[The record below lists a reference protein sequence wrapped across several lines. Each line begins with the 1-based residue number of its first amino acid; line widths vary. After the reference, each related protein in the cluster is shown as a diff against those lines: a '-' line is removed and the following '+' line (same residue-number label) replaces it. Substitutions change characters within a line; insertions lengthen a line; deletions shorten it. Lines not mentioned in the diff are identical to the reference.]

1 MDVLPENLP
10 DKRNIGGVYRKN
22 CKFIASINLIIKEI
36 QNMNLSKW
44 LFILLLV
51 GVFTIPIIA
60 QKSITVGEVTA
71 GQGEKKSGYIVVPA
85 GNDSD
90 IVRVPITLI
99 NGINDGPTL
108 ALIAGVHGYEY
119 PPILAM
125 TRLSQQLDPAK
136 ISGIVIIVHVANVP
150 SFLKRT
156 VYYNPYD
163 WKNLNRV
170 FPGKLDGSNTERIAY
185 QITKEVIDQCDYLID
200 NHCGDGNEDLMQ
212 YLYCV
217 EVGNPELDQ
226 KTRQLAI
233 NFNLKVIVHETGRT
247 KDVEN
252 SLYVSNTALL
262 RGKPAIS
269 IEAGKLGGTDEDDI
283 KAIMKGSYNILKHL
297 KMIDGEPKLD
307 FESVWAKGY
316 TIIRSEH
323 DEGLYY
329 PLVSRG
335 DHVQKGELVGYLT
348 DYFGN
353 RLQEVKAPFDGII
366 LYIIATPPMLKGEPM
381 ASIGRF

>member
-1 MDVLPENLP
+1 
-10 DKRNIGGVYRKN
+10 
-22 CKFIASINLIIKEI
+22 
-36 QNMNLSKW
+36 MNLSKKVII
-44 LFILLLV
+44 ILLI
-51 GVFTIPIIA
+51 GIISIPVIA
-60 QKSITVGEVTA
+60 QKSIRVGEVNA
-71 GQGEKKSGYIVVPA
+71 LPGEKKSGYIMVPA
-85 GNDSD
+85 GEDSG
-90 IVRVPITLI
+90 IVRIPITII
-99 NGINDGPTL
+99 NGIKDGPTL

-119 PPILAM
+119 PPVLAM
-125 TRLSQQLDPAK
+125 TRLSQQLDPK
-136 ISGIVIIVHVANVP
+136 DISGKVIIVHVANIP

-163 WKNLNRV
+163 WKNFNRV
-170 FPGKLDGSNTERIAY
+170 FPGKIDGSNSERMAY

-212 YLYCV
+212 YLYCT
-217 EVGNPELDQ
+217 EIGDPELDQ

-247 KDVEN
+247 KDLEN
-252 SLYVSNTALL
+252 SMYVSNTALL

-269 IEAGKLGGTDEDDI
+269 IEAGKLGGTAEEDI
-283 KAIMKGSYNILKHL
+283 MAIMKGSYNILKHL
-297 KMIDGEPKLD
+297 KMIAGEPKLD

-366 LYIIATPPMLKGEPM
+366 LYIVATPPMVKGEPM